1 MRLGPEPAWRSAYAV
16 TPMSKVAS
24 SMAKR
29 KPPQVTPHLSPGLA
43 SARAQEKIAT
53 LRKYY
58 ELGQRAGATAP
69 DGSPKEP
76 EPLKDLAAEAGVEDD
91 TVRKAVTFART
102 YNAQELEE
110 LLALRDPEGAPLNWT
125 RVRALL
131 QVRDKAVRSE
141 LQRKA
146 AEEGWSQRDLVA
158 AVQDRRGGK
167 TSPGGRRFSV
177 PESPQQIVERLTEL
191 SESWLRFYQDVG
203 EEGGLAE
210 KLRTAKRQGK
220 RTAGL
225 KHAVREAVDRL
236 HALQRAASKLIN
248 RLEEAEPEGKEKRLR
263 SGRSTGTKSG
273 VDEA

>member
-1 MRLGPEPAWRSAYAV
+1 MGLGPEPAWWSAYAV
-16 TPMSKVAS
+16 TPMPKVAS

-53 LRKYY
+53 LQKYY

-76 EPLKDLAAEAGVEDD
+76 EPLKDLAAEAGVEQD
-91 TVRKAVTFART
+91 TIRKAQKFATT
-102 YNAQELEE
+102 YTAGELEE
-110 LLALRDPEGAPLNWT
+110 LLALRGADGEPMNWY
-125 RVRALL
+125 RVRVLL
-131 QVRDKAVRSE
+131 QVKDMSLRSE
-141 LQRKA
+141 LQREAVEK
-146 AEEGWSQRDLVA
+146 GWSRRDLWA
-158 AVQDRRGGK
+158 AVQSRQGGK
-167 TSPGGRRFSV
+167 KSPGGRRFAV
-177 PESPQQIVERLTEL
+177 PESPQQVLGRLTEL

-236 HALQRAASKLIN
+236 HALHKAATKLAN
-248 RLEEAEPEGKEKRLR
+248 RLEEVEPQGREK
-263 SGRSTGTKSG
+263 GRRAGRPKGAKSEA
-273 VDEA
+273 DEA